1 MWTFLRSG
9 DVFGKS
15 QHLCKTIIFY
25 FFENLG
31 TFLGQN
37 IFSEDVLSAV
47 LRHTDMEMKNLTCNG
62 LF

>member
-1 MWTFLRSG
+1 MFLESRNTFVKQGVATFLG
-9 DVFGKS
+9 
-15 QHLCKTIIFY
+15 Q
-25 FFENLG
+25 

-47 LRHTDMEMKNLTCNG
+47 LRHADMEMKNLTCNG